1 MEMNND
7 IKIYD
12 NFLSKEDFEPLQNF
26 MLGEDCPW
34 YFNRFTTYRPE
45 RGIEAAEA
53 AFMEGCKFTHTFWR
67 DMEGPTSP
75 HYNKLLPL
83 LDKCGAK
90 HVVKIKANLLL
101 RTPQV
106 IPHIFHVDT
115 GVNCTTVVYYLN
127 TCDGFTHFENGNKI
141 ETVENRAVIFNSQI
155 PHGGSTT
162 SNVDNRVVLNINIH
176 TKS

>member
-12 NFLSKEDFEPLQNF
+12 NFLSKENFVPLQNF
-26 MLGEDCPW
+26 MLGENCPW

-53 AFMEGCKFTHTFWR
+53 AFIEGNKFTHTFWR

-106 IPHIFHVDT
+106 IPHTFHMDT
-115 GVNCTTVVYYLN
+115 GVDCTTVVYYLN
-127 TCDGFTHFENGNKI
+127 TCNGFTNFKNGEKI
-141 ETVENRAVIFNSQI
+141 KTKENRDVIFNSQI
-155 PHGGSTT
+155 PNGGSTT
-162 SNVDNRVVLNINIH
+162 SNADNRVVLNINIH